1 MEITRTMTIND
12 VVEKAPKSVALL
24 MEAGMGCLGCHMAAM
39 ETLEEGCKAHGL
51 KDKDIDELLKK
62 INSH

>member
-1 MEITRTMTIND
+1 
-12 VVEKAPKSVALL
+12 
-24 MEAGMGCLGCHMAAM
+24 M